1 MTQHLKQK
9 LAAIMTGCAIL
20 LSIGNLI
27 IVNALQPQDINTAIV
42 NLICGIIAAAAVYF
56 CGFKRLLKVI
66 PYLLVLELL
75 LLLIC
80 SVFALSMGQ
89 AAGCRWAI
97 SDLLRQC
104 WQCRC
109 SVCSGHI
116 SRIRLPTRFPVKT
129 GSPLLPLLC

>member
-1 MTQHLKQK
+1 
-9 LAAIMTGCAIL
+9 MTGCAIL

-56 CGFKRLLKVI
+56 CRFKRLLKVI

-80 SVFALSMGQ
+80 PVFAYNING
-89 AAGCRWAI
+89 ANRWLAFG
-97 SDLLRQC
+97 SF
-104 WQCRC
+104 
-109 SVCSGHI
+109 
-116 SRIRLPTRFPVKT
+116 RFAPAMLAM
-129 GSPLLPLLC
+129 PILCL